1 MKTPATPQTNTD
13 QASARFANLSRR
25 RFLRGLGACMA
36 LPAFESLHPLSL
48 FSAPAGNPVGAA
60 AMAAAKTAPVRMAYF
75 TVPNGIIPS
84 AWWPDGDS
92 GAELQLPNTLQ
103 PLANVRQK
111 VQIISGLEDISANAG
126 ADGGGD
132 HARAGGTFLTGV
144 RIKKTSGSDIHSG
157 ISIDQVVAN
166 QIGNQTRFSSLEL
179 SCDAIRKA
187 GDCDS
192 GYSCAYEY
200 NLSWK
205 SPNQPMT
212 PEANPRLAFERLFG
226 AGTPAQRAA
235 SLKQRQQEQHSIL
248 DYVMEDANTIQKKLS
263 GRDQEKL
270 DQYLTSVRELEQRI
284 QKAERMPF
292 VNPAVEAPPG
302 IPQEYDEHIQ
312 LMFDTILLAFQTDST
327 RIATMIIA
335 AEGNNRNFN
344 EIGLSQGHHSLS
356 HHRND
361 PDTIAKVKQI
371 DLWYVQQLAKF
382 LEKMDATKDVDGNSL
397 LHNSMIVYGSGNADG
412 NRHTHT
418 NLPILLAGAG
428 GGTLRTGRYVKTSP
442 APLTNLFLSMADR
455 MGAKGIERHGDSTG
469 RLTII

>member
-1 MKTPATPQTNTD
+1 MKTQAPAQNSD
-13 QASARFANLSRR
+13 KSNSKLANLSRR

-48 FSAPAGNPVGAA
+48 LARPAATTVAG
-60 AMAAAKTAPVRMAYF
+60 AAAKTAPVRMAFLY
-75 TVPNGIIPS
+75 VPNGIIPS
-84 AWWPDGDS
+84 GWWPEGDGGS
-92 GAELQLPNTLQ
+92 NFQLPSTLQ
-103 PLANVRQK
+103 PLEKMRDK
-111 VQIISGLEDISANAG
+111 IQIISGLEDISANPG

-144 RIKKTSGSDIHSG
+144 RIKKTSGSDIHAG
-157 ISIDQVVAN
+157 VSIDQLVAQ

-205 SPNQPMT
+205 SPNQPVT
-212 PEANPRLAFERLFG
+212 PETNPRLAFERLFG
-226 AGTPAQRAA
+226 AGSPSERAA
-235 SLKQRQQEQHSIL
+235 NLKRRQLEQQSIL
-248 DYVMEDANTIQKKLS
+248 DFVMDDADAIQKQLS

-284 QKAERMPF
+284 QKAERMP
-292 VNPAVEAPPG
+292 VPNPAMDAPSG
-302 IPQEYDEHIQ
+302 IPPQFSEHLQ
-312 LMFDTILLAFQTDST
+312 LMFDTMVLAFQTDST
-327 RIATMIIA
+327 RIVTMLMA
-335 AEGNNRNFN
+335 AEGSNRIFSD
-344 EIGLSQGHHSLS
+344 IGVSGGHHTLS
-356 HHRND
+356 HHRNV
-361 PDTIAKVKQI
+361 PEIIAKVKQI
-371 DLWYVQQLAKF
+371 DLWYAQQLGKF

-418 NLPILLAGAG
+418 NLPILLAGGG
-428 GGTLRTGRYVKTSP
+428 GGTLRTGRYVKTEP
-442 APLTNLFLSMADR
+442 TPLANLFLSMADR

-469 RLTII
+469 RLTLV